1 MTDKKPP
8 RSGKYV
14 TDDDHFAGVPK
25 VDATPEDL
33 FRAMFK
39 LADRDLDERLAAEKK
54 STDLLRG

>member
-1 MTDKKPP
+1 MTDKSKPT

-14 TDDDHFAGVPK
+14 TDDKHFAGVPK

-39 LADRDLDERLAAEKK
+39 SADRDLADKLATEKAK
-54 STDLLRG
+54 KTL